1 MSDDTDRRIPPAH
14 DERQAAPDDRPA
26 SDAERDDRFPA
37 PAHPTDAEIAQ
48 QQQDRELESGEE
60 NPG

>member
-1 MSDDTDRRIPPAH
+1 MSDDTDRRIPPSP

-26 SDAERDDRFPA
+26 SDADPDDAFPA
-37 PAHPTDAEIAQ
+37 PTHPTDAEIAQ
-48 QQQDRELESGEE
+48 REQDRELESGEE